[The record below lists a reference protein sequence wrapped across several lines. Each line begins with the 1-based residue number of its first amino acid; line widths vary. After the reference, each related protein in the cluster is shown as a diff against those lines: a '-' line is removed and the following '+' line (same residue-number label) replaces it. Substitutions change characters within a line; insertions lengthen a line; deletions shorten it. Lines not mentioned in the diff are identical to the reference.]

1 MKVGENP
8 RKTQSAR
15 RFGNFARKV
24 GDDDDDR
31 DDDAADDDGDDRDD
45 DDGENASRENRTVKL
60 QTPPHIYSRIL
71 SEPRET
77 L

>member
-1 MKVGENP
+1 MPGNP
-8 RKTQSAR
+8 PKTQSAR
-15 RFGNFARKV
+15 RFGNFSRKV
-24 GDDDDDR
+24 GGDDDDR

-45 DDGENASRENRTVKL
+45 DDGENASRENLTVKL
-60 QTPPHIYSRIL
+60 QTPSHNAPYIS

>member
-1 MKVGENP
+1 MG
-8 RKTQSAR
+8 
-15 RFGNFARKV
+15 G
-24 GDDDDDR
+24 DDDDR

-45 DDGENASRENRTVKL
+45 DDGENASRENLTVKL

-77 L
+77 F